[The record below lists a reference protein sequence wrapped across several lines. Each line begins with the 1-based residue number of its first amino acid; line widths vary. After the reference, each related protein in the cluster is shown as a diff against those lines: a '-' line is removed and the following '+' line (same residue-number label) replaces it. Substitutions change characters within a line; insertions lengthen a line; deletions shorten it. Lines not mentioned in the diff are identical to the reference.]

1 MLKANR
7 SELSLSSFGKKRAK
21 KIKREREREREKLN
35 DTLKNACEVIINDK
49 SVEVSIP

>member
-7 SELSLSSFGKKRAK
+7 SELSLSSFGKKRA
-21 KIKREREREREKLN
+21 IKREREREREKLN